1 MGARQPWLHA
11 LLGAFA
17 LMLAAFCAQAEPVQ
31 LRAGHPERYVV
42 QRGDTLW
49 RISALFLHSPWQ
61 WPEIWA
67 VNPAVEN
74 PHLIYPGDVIRL
86 LHTADGPRLVVE
98 RPGTGAVAQ
107 GGTTKLQPRIRSAAL
122 EAAIPAIPL
131 EALRA
136 FLEDAWVIENPDLE
150 RGPYVLHGAD
160 EHVVTG
166 AGDRIY
172 GRHATAVEGTDYG
185 VYRLGEPYL
194 DPDSGEYLGHAAIQV
209 ATATLTR
216 AGEPSTLQVRRSR
229 QEVLPGDLMR
239 LQAGRTLPANFYP
252 RPPEQLV
259 QGRILRVINGISQ
272 IGQYQVVVLNRGA
285 RDGLES
291 GHVLGIEQI
300 PGALRD
306 PYSGALIQ
314 PPPERTGHAM
324 VLRTFDRLSLALVMK
339 ATAAMQP
346 LDYVVMP

>member
-1 MGARQPWLHA
+1 MFAV
-11 LLGAFA
+11 LGVQ
-17 LMLAAFCAQAEPVQ
+17 AAPVQ
-31 LRAGHPERYVV
+31 LRAGHPEHHVV

-49 RISALFLHSPWQ
+49 RISGLFLQSPWQ

-86 LHTADGPRLVVE
+86 LHTAEGPRLVIE
-98 RPGTGAVAQ
+98 RPGSHATATGGATV
-107 GGTTKLQPRIRSAAL
+107 LRPRIRSTPL
-122 EAAIPAIPL
+122 DEAIPAIPR

-136 FLEDAWVIENPDLE
+136 FLEEAWIIENPDVE

-160 EHVVTG
+160 EHVITG

-172 GRHATAVEGTDYG
+172 GRHASAAEGTDYG
-185 VYRLGEPYL
+185 VYRLGEPYV
-194 DPDSGEYLGHAAIQV
+194 DPDSGEHLGHAAIQV

-216 AGEPSTLQVRRSR
+216 AGDPATLQLRRSR

-239 LQAGRTLPANFYP
+239 LQPSRTPAANFYP
-252 RPPEQLV
+252 RPPEQQV

-285 RDGLES
+285 RDGLEP
-291 GHVLGIEQI
+291 GHTLGIEQI
-300 PGALRD
+300 PLAVRD

-314 PPPERTGHAM
+314 PPSERTGDAM
-324 VLRTFDRLSLALVMK
+324 VFRTFERLSLALVTK

-346 LDYVVMP
+346 LDHVVMP